1 MPGMRAVQQGMGMS
15 AILFVLVVV
24 IFAMTL
30 LFKLGPSYMSFFTLK
45 SIMNSVA
52 ESPEP
57 ILGGKPAVMRQ
68 VENQMMVN
76 DVRSVDSKAFTVK
89 KSGENTLDLT
99 VDYEQRTHIFANVD
113 AVLTFK
119 HTVVVKGR

>member
-1 MPGMRAVQQGMGMS
+1 MPRMRAVQQGMGMS

-30 LFKLGPSYMSFFTLK
+30 LFKLGPSYMSFLTLK
-45 SIMNSVA
+45 SIMNSIA
-52 ESPEP
+52 ESSEP
-57 ILGGKPAVMRQ
+57 VLGGKPAVMKLI
-68 VENQMMVN
+68 EGQMMVN
-76 DVRSVDSKAFTVK
+76 DVRSVDSKAFSVK
-89 KSGENTLDLT
+89 KSGENMLDVT
-99 VDYEQRTHIFANVD
+99 VDYEQRMHIFANVD